1 LRNLRRAFECL
12 VRETT
17 LNRHAATEGRALRS
31 TRRLGARFALALLP
45 ALLAACGGG
54 GGGGEPPVGDGAQV
68 CAPTNP
74 YRADADGPT
83 TTGTLDNEKAWV
95 HSYMDEAYLWY
106 SEMPAVNAGQAQ
118 FSNTANVGLSLDN
131 YFNALRTPARTASG
145 KLKDEFSFT
154 YPTKLWNDLAGSGI
168 VSGYGIEW
176 YWDSS
181 TPPRGIRVAY
191 VEPGSPAAAAGVMRG
206 DVLMTAD
213 GVSADVNTDSG
224 IEALEAALFPSA
236 NGQSHSFNFSR
247 AGAGTFNY
255 NLVSAAVT
263 KQPVPTTQ
271 VIDDDG
277 RKVGYIV
284 FNDHIASAEQ
294 GLINAVNQ
302 LKTAAVDDLVL
313 DLRYNGGGYL
323 YIASELAYMVAGPDN
338 TAGKNFESL
347 VHNNKRGAENE
358 NTPFYNTSC
367 ILDSNFNCTNRQPL
381 PTLNLSRVTVIT
393 TGSTCSASEA
403 IINGLRGVDVTVN
416 VIGDTTCG
424 KPYGFTAKDN
434 CGISYF
440 PIEFQGVNAK
450 GFGDYADG
458 FNATCPAGD
467 DFSRQRGDTQEGML
481 SAALYHLR
489 TGACDLT
496 AAQSARHS
504 VLSGGA
510 QPQPRLLRGP
520 ERENRIVLKR

>member
-1 LRNLRRAFECL
+1 
-12 VRETT
+12 
-17 LNRHAATEGRALRS
+17 LNPQIAATGRPAHFGRLRV
-31 TRRLGARFALALLP
+31 RFALALLP

-54 GGGGEPPVGDGAQV
+54 GGGGEPPPVGDSAQV
-68 CAPTNP
+68 CSPTNP
-74 YRADADGPT
+74 FRADADGPT
-83 TTGTLDNEKAWV
+83 TIGTLDNEKAWV

-118 FSNTANVGLSLDN
+118 FSDTTNVGLSLDN
-131 YFNALRTPARTASG
+131 YFNALRTQARTASG

-154 YPTKLWNDLAGSGI
+154 YPTKLWNELIGSGI

-176 YWDSS
+176 HGDAWDAL
-181 TPPRGIRVAY
+181 PRNIRIAY
-191 VEPGSPAAAAGVMRG
+191 VEPNSPAALAGLQRG
-206 DVLMTAD
+206 DELLTVD
-213 GVSADVNTDSG
+213 GVSDEVALDSAG
-224 IEALEAALFPSA
+224 EETLYRALFPSTHG
-236 NGQSHSFNFSR
+236 NVHSFTFAR
-247 AGAGTFNY
+247 AGVGTLSR
-255 NLVSAAVT
+255 NLTSAAVT

-271 VIDDDG
+271 VIDDGG

-284 FNDHIASAEQ
+284 FNDHLASAEQ
-294 GLINAVNQ
+294 GLIDAVNQ

-323 YIASELAYMVAGPDN
+323 YIASQLSYMVAGPSR
-338 TAGKNFESL
+338 TAGKNFER
-347 VHNNKRGAENE
+347 VIHNNKRSAENE
-358 NTPFYNTSC
+358 DTPFFDTSC
-367 ILDSNFNCTNRQPL
+367 ILDASYNCTNEQPL

-424 KPYGFTAKDN
+424 KPYGFTARDN

-440 PIEFQGVNAK
+440 PIEFQGINAK

-467 DFSRQRGDTQEGML
+467 DFSRERGDTQEGML

-496 AAQSARHS
+496 AAQSARRS

-510 QPQPRLLRGP
+510 QAQPRLLRGP

>member
-1 LRNLRRAFECL
+1 
-12 VRETT
+12 
-17 LNRHAATEGRALRS
+17 
-31 TRRLGARFALALLP
+31 
-45 ALLAACGGG
+45 
-54 GGGGEPPVGDGAQV
+54 
-68 CAPTNP
+68 
-74 YRADADGPT
+74 
-83 TTGTLDNEKAWV
+83 
-95 HSYMDEAYLWY
+95 MDDAYLWY
-106 SEMPAVNAGQAQ
+106 SEIPAVDAGAAPY
-118 FSNTANVGLSLDN
+118 SNTGNVPLSLEN
-131 YFNALRTPARTASG
+131 YFLALKTTARTPSG
-145 KLKDEFSFT
+145 KEKDEFSFV
-154 YPTKLWNDLAGSGI
+154 YPTKAWNDLAGSGI

-176 YWDSS
+176 YWDSP
-181 TPPRGIRVAY
+181 TPPRGLKVAY
-191 VEPGSPAAAAGVMRG
+191 VEPGSPAALAGVMRG
-206 DVLMTAD
+206 DVLVTAD
-213 GVSADVNTDSG
+213 GVSADVNTQAGVD
-224 IEALEAALFPSA
+224 ALNAALLPSA
-236 NGQSHSFNFSR
+236 NGQSHSFSFSR
-247 AGAGTFNY
+247 AGAGTGNY

-271 VIDDDG
+271 VINDGG

-323 YIASELAYMVAGPDN
+323 YIASELAYMVAGAAN
-338 TAGKNFESL
+338 TSGKNFESL
-347 VHNNKRGAENE
+347 VHNDKRSAENE
-358 NTPFYNTSC
+358 STPFYNTSC
-367 ILDSNFNCTNRQPL
+367 ILDSNFNCTNQQPL

-440 PIEFQGVNAK
+440 PIEFQGINAK

-458 FNATCPAGD
+458 FTATCPASD
-467 DFSRQRGDTQEGML
+467 DFSRERGDTQEGML
-481 SAALYHLR
+481 NAALYHLR

-496 AAQSARHS
+496 AAQAARRS
-504 VLSGGA
+504 VLTGA
-510 QPQPRLLRGP
+510 APTQPRLLRGP